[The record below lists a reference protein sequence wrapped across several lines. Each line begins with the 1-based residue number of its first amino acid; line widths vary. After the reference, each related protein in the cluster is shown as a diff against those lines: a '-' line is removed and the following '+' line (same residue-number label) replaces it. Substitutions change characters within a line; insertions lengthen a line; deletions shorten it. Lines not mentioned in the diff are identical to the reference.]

1 MTAPATPAAVSVH
14 RTPGET
20 LTWAWDVYR
29 ASQQA
34 PWTGDRMGAQSRLF
48 HELDRHALTGHRC
61 TDDCG
66 CNLIAV
72 TVAALDLAALLPA
85 DGRES

>member
-1 MTAPATPAAVSVH
+1 MIAPAAVTIR

-20 LTWAWDVYR
+20 VQWAWDVYR

-34 PWTGDRMGAQSRLF
+34 PWTPGRMGAQSRLMR
-48 HELDRHALTGHRC
+48 LIDGHAVTGHC
-61 TDDCG
+61 CWKYCG
-66 CNLIAV
+66 CDPVAI
-72 TVAALDLAALLPA
+72 TVAALELAALLPA